1 MLGMATRVF
10 LSLDFDHDE
19 DLRNAL
25 VAQSRLPDSP
35 FEITD
40 YSVREPQAGDWQAK
54 IRQRI
59 RLVGQ
64 VAVICGHH
72 AQTATGVAAEVKI
85 AREEQKPYFLLAG
98 RASGTNR
105 KPTMA
110 LGTDKLYDWTWPNL
124 KKLIAGQR

>member
-1 MLGMATRVF
+1 MLRMPTRVF
-10 LSLDFDHDE
+10 ISFDFDHDE

-25 VAQSRLPDSP
+25 VAQSRLSDSP

-40 YSVREPQAGDWQAK
+40 YSVREPQTGDWQAK
-54 IRQRI
+54 IRRRI

-72 AQTATGVAAEVKI
+72 THTATGVAAEVKI

-105 KPTMA
+105 KPTTA